1 MDYSHEIA
9 AFNLVGCHDF
19 WMSQFDAGL
28 ELWGCRSNI
37 EYTLKVLY
45 WADGMQMLMEL

>member
-9 AFNLVGCHDF
+9 AFYLVRCHDF

-28 ELWGCRSNI
+28 ELLGCRSNI
-37 EYTLKVLY
+37 EYTLKVHY
-45 WADGMQMLMEL
+45 WADGMPMSMEL